1 VARAPGQR
9 DDGLLR
15 CGRCERLL
23 GVRTEGGGVFT
34 VRAPAGPGAAMGAGA
49 IGAVWA
55 IPCERAFAN
64 GLVCQGGWVDPAHVL
79 TLRAAVA
86 AVPELGRTFAGAL
99 ADLEKRSAPRPDP
112 LRAAEEAL
120 AWAS

>member
-1 VARAPGQR
+1 MARAPGHR

-23 GVRTEGGGVFT
+23 GVRAEGGVFT

-64 GLVCQGGWVDPAHVL
+64 GLVCQGGWVDPAHVQ

-99 ADLEKRSAPRPDP
+99 ADAERAAARPDP